1 MDWFAQANGG
11 MGPVAARRHLVSTLL
26 RLGINLLAIWL
37 VTFLVIQLAPG
48 GPVDQLLPRFY
59 DNGEIDGPP
68 TPGIR

>member
-1 MDWFAQANGG
+1 MDWFAQANGRTAV
-11 MGPVAARRHLVSTLL
+11 VAARRPVVTLL
-26 RLGINLLAIWL
+26 RFGIGLLGIWL

-48 GPVDQLLPRFY
+48 GPVDQFWPPVF

>member
-1 MDWFAQANGG
+1 MDGLTHPHRAMVAG
-11 MGPVAARRHLVSTLL
+11 AARRLAVRPLL
-26 RLGINLLAIWL
+26 RFGIGLLGVWL

-48 GPVDQLLPRFY
+48 GPVDQFLPGVY

>member
-1 MDWFAQANGG
+1 MDWFAQANGRTG
-11 MGPVAARRHLVSTLL
+11 AVTARRPVATLVRFGIGLL
-26 RLGINLLAIWL
+26 GIWL

-48 GPVDQLLPRFY
+48 GPVDQFLPGVY